1 MFRSTRIDA
10 AAALIVGVLSGVA
23 IDLIARY
30 FQLRRSGPL
39 TRRLPRVP
47 HTAVEET
54 TAPLGEV

>member
-1 MFRSTRIDA
+1 MIRSARLDA
-10 AAALIVGVLSGVA
+10 AVALIVGVLAGVA
-23 IDLIARY
+23 VDLFARY
-30 FQLRRSGPL
+30 WGARRTGPL